1 MTDTPNIADLGMLR
15 VDDYRDQDGIVF
27 LTGLLDRY
35 GECVRYQ
42 TGVGRFIVI
51 NHPSV
56 VHELSR
62 NDNFRRL
69 SFLQIVLGQGLLT
82 SEGAWWRRQRQL
94 AQPMFTPERVSAF
107 GDLWTAQTL
116 ERLPAWRAHADS
128 GEPLDVAD
136 EMTRLALNIVLRA
149 LFGYEVAEKPVLEL
163 LQALQAVMADMSE
176 LATTAFAASQTMT
189 PARQRAF
196 RDTMGVLERTV
207 ADIIARRRGATAT
220 PDDLLTRLMTSRIEE
235 TGELLSDRQIRDEIV
250 TLLVAG
256 HETTS
261 LALDWTW
268 YLLDRNPQAEARLHE
283 ELDATLRGRTPSID
297 DLPRLGWTAMVVKEA
312 LRMYPPVWYFNR
324 RARREGTIG
333 NIPIAA
339 GEIIA
344 VCVYSVH
351 RHRDFWRNQET
362 FDPSRFSD
370 VNPDRRQL
378 KAFVP
383 FGSGRHLCLGIHFAL
398 MESALILATLAQ
410 RFRVRP
416 IPGRPVAMEPGL
428 TLRMHGGL
436 PARIEHRIAGNA

>member
-189 PARQRAF
+189 PRA
-196 RDTMGVLERTV
+196 
-207 ADIIARRRGATAT
+207 A
-220 PDDLLTRLMTSRIEE
+220 
-235 TGELLSDRQIRDEIV
+235 
-250 TLLVAG
+250 
-256 HETTS
+256 
-261 LALDWTW
+261 
-268 YLLDRNPQAEARLHE
+268 ARL
-283 ELDATLRGRTPSID
+283 
-297 DLPRLGWTAMVVKEA
+297 PRHDG
-312 LRMYPPVWYFNR
+312 
-324 RARREGTIG
+324 RART
-333 NIPIAA
+333 
-339 GEIIA
+339 
-344 VCVYSVH
+344 H
-351 RHRDFWRNQET
+351 RCRHHRA
-362 FDPSRFSD
+362 P
-370 VNPDRRQL
+370 PRRDGD
-378 KAFVP
+378 A
-383 FGSGRHLCLGIHFAL
+383 
-398 MESALILATLAQ
+398 
-410 RFRVRP
+410 
-416 IPGRPVAMEPGL
+416 
-428 TLRMHGGL
+428 
-436 PARIEHRIAGNA
+436 